1 MAVVGVYRTIKF
13 VKYLREFGWEP
24 IILTLSNPSDY
35 AFNPE
40 LFKDIPRDVKVY
52 RSHMIAPLET
62 WEKWR
67 AKDNAGHVAVAIQE
81 SVLRPIGERERN
93 ASRPGLLSRIK
104 RNIFAGLSTPD
115 KCTGWA
121 LTALPKTLSIVRKEK
136 VDCLYTSTPP
146 HSAHLIGLWAKKFTG
161 RPFVADF
168 RAPWTQNEY
177 FDDVKTLPWQKRLEE
192 RMELAVQKS
201 AEIVISNSTWE
212 GDGYRRKY
220 GSLVGGDKF
229 YPILNGYDPDDFDP
243 TGAIEYDKFTIVY
256 IGSLY
261 KRRSPE
267 LFLEGLRKFL
277 DANPEARG
285 RTKALFIGP
294 GDGVLR
300 AYASQYGVNNHIE
313 SIEFLPQHEAYK
325 YLYGA
330 HVLLMILGFD
340 SRGKGVIPAK
350 IFEYLPTG
358 RPVLALIPEGETAE
372 MMRKYNAGTIITS
385 PDVDQVVRGIETSYQ
400 AYRQNPRVIPGV
412 KVIEE
417 YTRRHQTGQLAELLD
432 RAVAKKSAQKP

>member
-1 MAVVGVYRTIKF
+1 MF
-13 VKYLREFGWEP
+13 
-24 IILTLSNPSDY
+24 
-35 AFNPE
+35 
-40 LFKDIPRDVKVY
+40 
-52 RSHMIAPLET
+52 APLDA

-67 AKDNAGHVAVAIQE
+67 RKDDSGDIAVAVQE
-81 SVLRPIGERERN
+81 SALRPNGEQKRN
-93 ASRPGLLSRIK
+93 ASRAGLLPRIK
-104 RNIFAGLSTPD
+104 RNIVAGLSTPD
-115 KCTGWA
+115 KCTGWI
-121 LTALPKTLSIVRKEK
+121 LTALPKALSIVRKEK
-136 VDCLYTSTPP
+136 IDCLYTSTPP
-146 HSAHLIGLWAKKFTG
+146 HSAHLIGLLAKKFSG

-177 FDDVKTLPWQKRLEE
+177 FDDVKIIPWQKRLEE
-192 RMELAVQKS
+192 RMELAIHRS

-220 GSLVGGDKF
+220 GPLVGEDKF

-243 TGAIEYDKFTIVY
+243 TGAVEYDKFTIVY

-267 LFLEGLRKFL
+267 PFLEGFRKFL
-277 DANPEARG
+277 DAHPGAKG
-285 RTKALFIGP
+285 HTKALFIGP

-300 AYASQYGVNNHIE
+300 AFATQYGVSDHIE
-313 SIEFLPQHEAYK
+313 SVEFLPQNEAYK

-372 MMRKYNAGTIITS
+372 MMRKYDAGTIITT
-385 PDVDQVVRGIETSYQ
+385 PDVDQVVHGIETYYQ
-400 AYRQNPRVIPGV
+400 AYQQNPKVIPRV
-412 KVIEE
+412 KVIDE
-417 YTRRHQTGQLAELLD
+417 YTRRHQTSQFAELLD
-432 RAVAKKSAQKP
+432 RAVEKSNARKSK